1 MSGTFILKSN
11 LTDAEIRKLGKL
23 YVDYYQVWKGRETE
37 ESLELQRRKKRLEA
51 EEVQSWKRMIKR
63 KFIRRGKIEAL
74 EEAKEERTSESNG
87 LERLHHKPLL

>member
-37 ESLELQRRKKRLEA
+37 ESLEL
-51 EEVQSWKRMIKR
+51 
-63 KFIRRGKIEAL
+63 
-74 EEAKEERTSESNG
+74 
-87 LERLHHKPLL
+87 